1 LNIARNAFAKVSVG
15 YVPRLGIAGLNHD
28 SDVALSIVVMGRTFH
43 TNDVV
48 PRIKAEID
56 KLNTDGELPPG
67 VKLVPYTIVPAW

>member
-1 LNIARNAFAKVSVG
+1 
-15 YVPRLGIAGLNHD
+15 VPRLGIAGLNHD